1 MKKEEIFTFV
11 VKKFDEMS
19 KTHSELLI
27 SVFEY
32 LNPELE
38 TVIHNKDDLA
48 CYLADKWYTD
58 NITKEV
64 VEAEW
69 NKFYDNYIDV
79 DGLFYGLEDENGYLI

>member
-1 MKKEEIFTFV
+1 MTKNEIITFV
-11 VKKFDEMS
+11 VKKFNEMS

-32 LNPELE
+32 LNPKLE
-38 TVIHNKDDLA
+38 TVIHNKHELA

-58 NITKEV
+58 NITNEV

-69 NKFYDNYIDV
+69 NKFYDYYNDV

>member
-19 KTHSELLI
+19 KEDSKLLI
-27 SVFEY
+27 SVFRY
-32 LNPELE
+32 LNPKLE
-38 TVIHNKDDLA
+38 PVIHNKHELA

-69 NKFYDNYIDV
+69 DKFYDYYDDV
-79 DGLFYGLEDENGYLI
+79 DGLFHEDKDGYLI

>member
-1 MKKEEIFTFV
+1 MTKNEIITFV

-32 LNPELE
+32 LNPKLE
-38 TVIHNKDDLA
+38 TVIHNKHELA
-48 CYLADKWYTD
+48 CYLADKWYAD
-58 NITKEV
+58 NITNEV

-69 NKFYDNYIDV
+69 NKFYDYYNDV
-79 DGLFYGLEDENGYLI
+79 DGLFHEDENGYLI

>member
-1 MKKEEIFTFV
+1 MTKNEIITFV
-11 VKKFDEMS
+11 IKKFNEMS

-32 LNPELE
+32 LNPKLE
-38 TVIHNKDDLA
+38 TVIHNKHELA

-58 NITKEV
+58 NITNEV

-69 NKFYDNYIDV
+69 NKFYDNYNDI

>member
-1 MKKEEIFTFV
+1 MKKEEIITFV
-11 VKKFDEMS
+11 VKKFNEMP
-19 KTHSELLI
+19 KTGLELLI
-27 SVFEY
+27 SVFTY

-38 TVIHNKDDLA
+38 TVIHNKHELA

-69 NKFYDNYIDV
+69 EEFYDYYDDI
-79 DGLFYGLEDENGYLI
+79 DGLFHEDENGYLI

>member
-1 MKKEEIFTFV
+1 
-11 VKKFDEMS
+11 MS

-32 LNPELE
+32 LNPKLE
-38 TVIHNKDDLA
+38 TVIHNKHELA

-58 NITKEV
+58 NITNEV

-69 NKFYDNYIDV
+69 NKFYDYYNDI

>member
-1 MKKEEIFTFV
+1 
-11 VKKFDEMS
+11 MS

-32 LNPELE
+32 LNPKLE
-38 TVIHNKDDLA
+38 TVIHNKHELA

-58 NITKEV
+58 NITNEV

-69 NKFYDNYIDV
+69 NKFYDYYNDV